1 MKEVYRSE
9 SGLVVYYNYKTSL
22 YQLFYNGKKYEFET
36 DSEAI
41 EFADSHQQITKISL
55 NDSLGIFLYLFY
67 LLLL

>member
-22 YQLFYNGKKYEFET
+22 FQLFYNGKRYEFES

-41 EFADSHQQITKISL
+41 KFADSHQQITKISL

-67 LLLL
+67 LIIF

>member
-22 YQLFYNGKKYEFET
+22 YQLFYNGKRYEFET

-41 EFADSHQQITKISL
+41 EFADSH
-55 NDSLGIFLYLFY
+55 
-67 LLLL
+67 

>member
-22 YQLFYNGKKYEFET
+22 FQLYYNCKKYEFES

-41 EFADSHQQITKISL
+41 KFADTHQ
-55 NDSLGIFLYLFY
+55 
-67 LLLL
+67 